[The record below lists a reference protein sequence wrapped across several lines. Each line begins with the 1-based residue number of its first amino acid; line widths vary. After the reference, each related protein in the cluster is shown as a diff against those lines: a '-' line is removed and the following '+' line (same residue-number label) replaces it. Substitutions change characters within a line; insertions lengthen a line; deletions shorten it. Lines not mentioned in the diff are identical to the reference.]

1 MKVSRNQAQQ
11 QQQKRQQAGEEE
23 EEERSPAAEAMD
35 AAAAAVRGEE
45 EEEEAAGCSG
55 KAPEEVAGAEG
66 RTVVVGVRADVE
78 SRALL
83 TWVLVNAAAP
93 GDRVVAVHVVV
104 ASGAEAAAAVDFDA
118 MLGVYE
124 GFCNLKQVPGSLLC
138 LRSLLCCR
146 ATVDPVAVAPGE
158 CLANMTSLLA
168 PLSIFFPFLVF
179 LKSRLL
185 ISYSSPPFLLT
196 CKDLFFFSPPAK
208 FDSCNSSV
216 FFVAK
221 DAKLRLPIIG
231 FATE

>member
-11 QQQKRQQAGEEE
+11 QRQQAGEE

-45 EEEEAAGCSG
+45 EEEAAGCSG
-55 KAPEEVAGAEG
+55 KAPEEEAGAEG

-168 PLSIFFPFLVF
+168 PLSIFFFHF
-179 LKSRLL
+179 
-185 ISYSSPPFLLT
+185 
-196 CKDLFFFSPPAK
+196 LFF
-208 FDSCNSSV
+208 
-216 FFVAK
+216 
-221 DAKLRLPIIG
+221 
-231 FATE
+231 